1 MIDLEEYRPQI
12 ESALAYSGGT
22 HVFEDVAQGVIE
34 GRMQAWV
41 NGGSIAITEIIVF
54 PRKKTLHGFLAAG
67 NMREIL
73 DMVPSASEWGK
84 QMGCT
89 GFTLAGRKGWQRV
102 FGKRGWKTAFY
113 VLGTEL

>member
-1 MIDLEEYRPQI
+1 MIDLSDYRKQI

-22 HVFEDVAQGVIE
+22 HVFEDVVQGVIE

-41 NGGSIAITEIIVF
+41 NGDSIAITEIIVF

-73 DMVPSASEWGK
+73 EMVPSAAEWGR

-89 GFTLAGRKGWQRV
+89 SFTLAGRKGWQRV

-113 VLGTEL
+113 VLETAI

>member
-1 MIDLEEYRPQI
+1 MIDLSEYREQI

-22 HVFEDVAQGVIE
+22 HTFEDVLQGVAE

-41 NGGSIAITEIIVF
+41 NNKSIAITEVIVF
-54 PRKKTLHGFLAAG
+54 PRKKNLHGFLAAG

-73 DMVPSASEWGK
+73 EMVPSAAEWGR
-84 QMGCT
+84 QLGCT

-102 FGKRGWKTAFY
+102 FGKRGWRTAFY
-113 VLGTEL
+113 VLETTL

>member
-22 HVFEDVAQGVIE
+22 HIFEDVVDGVVNM
-34 GRMQAWV
+34 RMQAWV
-41 NGGSIAITEIIVF
+41 NGGSIAITEVIVF

-73 DMVPSASEWGK
+73 EMVPSAAEWGR
-84 QMGCT
+84 QQGCT
-89 GFTLAGRKGWQRV
+89 AFTLAGRKGWQRV
-102 FGKRGWKTAFY
+102 FGKRGWRTAFY
-113 VLGTEL
+113 VLETEL